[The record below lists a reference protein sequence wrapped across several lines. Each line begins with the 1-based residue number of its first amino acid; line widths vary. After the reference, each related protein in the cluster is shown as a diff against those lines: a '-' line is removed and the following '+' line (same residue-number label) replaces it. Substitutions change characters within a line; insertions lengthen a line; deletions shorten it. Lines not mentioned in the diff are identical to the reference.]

1 MAMAETPTE
10 SENLYLFSV
19 EGADQLALSLD
30 DLLPDANGNV
40 VLFNDAGVTEMSIL
54 SERPVVDTGIAG
66 EEAAADI
73 GDVTGMAYYS
83 FDSGPTL
90 YCPMDVH
97 VSIIS
102 ETV

>member
-1 MAMAETPTE
+1 MAETPTD
-10 SENLYLFSV
+10 SETLHLSSP
-19 EGADQLALSLD
+19 EGPDQLALSLD

-40 VLFNDAGVTEMSIL
+40 VLFNDAGVTEMSIV

-66 EEAAADI
+66 EGVAADI

-102 ETV
+102 ETL

>member
-1 MAMAETPTE
+1 MAETPTD
-10 SENLYLFSV
+10 SETLHLLSP
-19 EGADQLALSLD
+19 EGPDQLALSLD

-40 VLFNDAGVTEMSIL
+40 VLFNDAGVTEMSIV

-66 EEAAADI
+66 EEVAADI

-102 ETV
+102 ETL

>member
-1 MAMAETPTE
+1 MAMAETPTD
-10 SENLYLFSV
+10 SETLHLSSG
-19 EGADQLALSLD
+19 EGADQLALSLE

-40 VLFNDAGVTEMSIL
+40 VLFNDAGITEMSIV
-54 SERPVVDTGIAG
+54 SERPVVDSGIAG
-66 EEAAADI
+66 EEAATDI

-90 YCPMDVH
+90 YYPLDVH